1 MPNTG
6 HYCENTKAW
15 VCWGHMAADPATYFS
30 KEDQP
35 AWVTLKD
42 PSHLRQEE
50 ISRFWDFW
58 YSRQLAGK
66 MGLVF
71 SGCDKRD
78 KRNHMGA
85 GKKFFQAQKK
95 GKGRAI
101 AHGMPQENDG
111 DKDDEDQDD
120 DSIDE
125 DDPDDDQD
133 GSQDGSQPPS
143 EDEETSQAGDHSMD
157 VDGAAEA
164 QSGWSFLLHQ
174 DFPINV
180 SHTKDDRMVSSG
192 AFPTWM
198 LT

>member
-1 MPNTG
+1 
-6 HYCENTKAW
+6 
-15 VCWGHMAADPATYFS
+15 MAADPATYFS

-35 AWVTLKD
+35 ARVTLKD

-50 ISRFWDFW
+50 ISMFWDFW

-85 GKKFFQAQKK
+85 GKKFIQVQKK

-101 AHGMPQENDG
+101 ARGMPQENDG

-120 DSIDE
+120 NSLDE

-133 GSQDGSQPPS
+133 GS
-143 EDEETSQAGDHSMD
+143 
-157 VDGAAEA
+157 
-164 QSGWSFLLHQ
+164 
-174 DFPINV
+174 
-180 SHTKDDRMVSSG
+180 HTKDNRMVFLRGLSDLDAYQKMVQWLDDNLVPSSHFT
-192 AFPTWM
+192 AVCIM
-198 LT
+198 